1 MTDVPL
7 ARMLAE
13 SLAMQLA
20 QLPDRLCDD
29 AARDGMHPRLV
40 AGLRA
45 ARAAFAEQVR
55 ETDAQELWATIL
67 SEVRAGLAALDDE
80 RRS

>member
-1 MTDVPL
+1 MSLQL

-20 QLPDRLCDD
+20 TCPESLCDD
-29 AARDGMHPRLV
+29 AEQEGMHPRLV

-45 ARAAFAEQVR
+45 ARSAFVEQVR
-55 ETDAQELWATIL
+55 ETDADELMRSIREEIRRGL
-67 SEVRAGLAALDDE
+67 DELAAFK
-80 RRS
+80 

>member
-1 MTDVPL
+1 MRI

-20 QLPDRLCDD
+20 TCPQSLCDD
-29 AARDGMHPRLV
+29 AAQEGMPPRLV

-45 ARAAFAEQVR
+45 ARDAFAEHVR
-55 ETDAQELWATIL
+55 ETDAEELMRDITGEI
-67 SEVRAGLAALDDE
+67 RLAFK
-80 RRS
+80 